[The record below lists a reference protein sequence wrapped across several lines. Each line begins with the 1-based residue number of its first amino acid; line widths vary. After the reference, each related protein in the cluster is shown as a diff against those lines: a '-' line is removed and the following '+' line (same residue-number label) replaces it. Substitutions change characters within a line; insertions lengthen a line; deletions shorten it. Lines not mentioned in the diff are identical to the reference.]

1 MKNIKNNE
9 IKEIKIEEL
18 EYKEL
23 HNEREKTRIDMW
35 IELIKEDKEIRPV
48 LVHKKA
54 NGNYFVYSS
63 KEIVI
68 AAKQLGYKTIPC
80 IVNEKNNK
88 KNKYK
93 NIQRQRNKKFE
104 LDIYGKERLRFLE
117 EYLDEEYKELSENGK
132 LIQDIKTKQKEA
144 NEMHEKV
151 FKELIN
157 KDKNLKELEEKDL
170 IKWFELIRKY
180 SNIATGIA
188 LDKVIYND

>member
-1 MKNIKNNE
+1 MRNIENNK
-9 IKEIKIEEL
+9 IKEIKIEDL
-18 EYKEL
+18 KYKEY
-23 HNEREKTRIDMW
+23 HNQREETRVDMW
-35 IELIKEDKEIRPV
+35 IELIKEDKEIKPV
-48 LVHKKA
+48 LVQKMVR
-54 NGNYFVYSS
+54 GNYFVCSG
-63 KEIVI
+63 KERVI

-80 IVNEKNNK
+80 IVNEECNK
-88 KNKYK
+88 KNM
-93 NIQRQRNKKFE
+93 QRQRNKKFE

-117 EYLDEEYKELSENGK
+117 EYLDEEYKELSEHGG

-144 NEMHEKV
+144 NEMYEKV

-157 KDKNLKELEEKDL
+157 KDKNVKELEEKDL